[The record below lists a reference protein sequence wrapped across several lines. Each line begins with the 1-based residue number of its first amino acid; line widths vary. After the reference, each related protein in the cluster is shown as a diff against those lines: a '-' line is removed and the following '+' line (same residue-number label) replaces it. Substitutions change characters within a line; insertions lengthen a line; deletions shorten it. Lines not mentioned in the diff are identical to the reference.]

1 MADKK
6 KKKST
11 SKVSP
16 HPYRIDAATRA
27 KISAIEGLE
36 QGVESLGE
44 GTGKLQKLTG
54 KIGESEVK
62 LKKFNCVKKGGK
74 WTKGKCVIKK

>member
-16 HPYRIDAATRA
+16 HPYPIDAATRA
-27 KISAIEGLE
+27 KIAAIEGL
-36 QGVESLGE
+36 QKGTKSLGE

-54 KIGESEVK
+54 KIGESDVK
-62 LKKFNCVKKGGK
+62 LKKFNCVKKGGR
-74 WTKGKCVIKK
+74 WTKGKCVTKK

>member
-16 HPYRIDAATRA
+16 HPYPIDAATRA
-27 KISAIEGLE
+27 KIASIEGLE
-36 QGVESLGE
+36 QGVESLGK
-44 GTGKLQKLTG
+44 GTGKLKKLTG

-74 WTKGKCVIKK
+74 WTKGKCVTKK